1 MGQEMIVDVT
11 KLNYMYNIP
20 LNGKFNFIN
29 PQPKGCY
36 MYMLKQLKWRSHGSL
51 FMCFLQ
57 MRSGIAPVWP
67 STLCAVLER

>member
-11 KLNYMYNIP
+11 KLNFMYNIP
-20 LNGKFNFIN
+20 LNGKFNVIN

-51 FMCFLQ
+51 FMCFL
-57 MRSGIAPVWP
+57 
-67 STLCAVLER
+67 

>member
-1 MGQEMIVDVT
+1 MLINKLKTEIRAQIFMIMGQEMIVDVT
-11 KLNYMYNIP
+11 KLNFMYNIP

-51 FMCFLQ
+51 FMCFL
-57 MRSGIAPVWP
+57 
-67 STLCAVLER
+67 

>member
-1 MGQEMIVDVT
+1 MLINKLKTEIRAQIFMIMGQEMIVDVT

-51 FMCFLQ
+51 FMCFL
-57 MRSGIAPVWP
+57 
-67 STLCAVLER
+67 